1 MQADEVAAVR
11 AAIAK
16 GLRDRAKEGYARAA
30 VLEHTPGKLVHVRQV
45 QADAAG
51 LALAATM
58 IERGEV

>member
-16 GLRDRAKEGYARAA
+16 GLRDRAKDGYARAA
-30 VLEHTPGKLVHVRQV
+30 TLEHMPGKLMSVRQMRT
-45 QADAAG
+45 DAAG